1 MWRVSKCWMLG
12 IKLSSLCHLGL
23 ESKLPQ
29 DRVATRQ
36 DCLGK
41 GTFAQIWGCT
51 GSFTNLNLNSTS
63 YYTVQ
68 CIFIDLKPHSLVV
81 CTESGIWVTGW
92 SKGLKGATSWKDAP
106 LHPYIYSVFWMTSFL
121 ILCLIRKLVPFSCS
135 AASFL
140 NPSEP
145 HHSWWCL

>member
-23 ESKLPQ
+23 ESKLPRN
-29 DRVATRQ
+29 RVATRQ
-36 DCLGK
+36 VCLGK

-106 LHPYIYSVFWMTSFL
+106 LHLYIYSVFWMTSFL
-121 ILCLIRKLVPFSCS
+121 ILCLIRKLVPFPCS

-145 HHSWWCL
+145 HHSCWFL